1 MVFWLRRASPLAQ
14 ARMDSTLREDV
25 ATTTREVSRATS
37 ESALMMPPIQMG
49 LVNPVHKLKFC
60 TKCQADKPPEGGVDM
75 GAKWNCQLCWV
86 RRITG
91 KHLRQNAK
99 TETT

>member
-1 MVFWLRRASPLAQ
+1 
-14 ARMDSTLREDV
+14 
-25 ATTTREVSRATS
+25 
-37 ESALMMPPIQMG
+37 MMPPIQMG
-49 LVNPVHKLKFC
+49 LVTPVHKLKFC

-86 RRITG
+86 RRTTG

>member
-1 MVFWLRRASPLAQ
+1 
-14 ARMDSTLREDV
+14 
-25 ATTTREVSRATS
+25 
-37 ESALMMPPIQMG
+37 MMPAIQMG
-49 LVNPVHKLKFC
+49 QAMPVHKLKFC

-86 RRITG
+86 RRLTG

-99 TETT
+99 TQTT